1 MPCRSRVASPPRP
14 GAGRGEGGIG
24 SLGRLHKYALGSRFF
39 AVAKLTKGLH
49 LNWPADKV
57 ERWPLDRL
65 IPYARNARTH
75 SDEQVAQIA
84 ASIKEWGWT
93 NPVLVDEGGQIIAG
107 HGRVSAARTLG
118 LKDAPVMVA
127 AGWTDAQKRAYVL
140 ADNKLALNAEWDVEL
155 LQVELQEL
163 HEADFQMS
171 LIGFS
176 APDLAVAMGLG
187 AEFAPGTQDDQSSLD
202 QKAPTIC
209 PACGHEFHP

>member
-1 MPCRSRVASPPRP
+1 M
-14 GAGRGEGGIG
+14 
-24 SLGRLHKYALGSRFF
+24 
-39 AVAKLTKGLH
+39 
-49 LNWPADKV
+49 NWPADKV

-140 ADNKLALNAEWDVEL
+140 ADNKLALNAGWDDALLSVEL
-155 LQVELQEL
+155 SDLAEMGADMSLLGFNAEELSALMPQVAPLVEMPALPAGDREPFQ
-163 HEADFQMS
+163 QMS
-171 LIGFS
+171 FTLHDEQAEQVTRAIEAAIALGPFVDS
-176 APDLAVAMGLG
+176 PNENKNGNALARICETFL
-187 AEFAPGTQDDQSSLD
+187 TQHADS
-202 QKAPTIC
+202 
-209 PACGHEFHP
+209 